1 MYKLPTVRIL
11 GVNCLKKKCVIMGTK
26 NVIGAK
32 VEILRKQKGLT
43 QKDLAKVMVKKG
55 VSISSTGLSKIESQN
70 RMVSDIELVAL
81 SEIFEVSVDDLI
93 G

>member
-1 MYKLPTVRIL
+1 M
-11 GVNCLKKKCVIMGTK
+11 KKKCVIIGTK

-32 VEILRKQKGLT
+32 VEVLRKQKRLT
-43 QKDLAKVMVKKG
+43 QKGLADALVEKG
-55 VSISSTGLSKIESQN
+55 VPISSTGLSKIESQN

-81 SEIFEVSVDDLI
+81 SEILGVSVEDLI